1 MFRLH
6 AKWKTKQWK
15 LWLKIT
21 FSIIKNEGLGCRGT
35 DISSWYCR
43 DDSIEEIENITNA
56 FVAVL
61 VISNIFNFLFSPLS
75 ANGFSKSMVKT
86 LQKCSWT
93 SMKPETNLRP
103 YQTSTIDFFLRKLW
117 TGFTRFTI
125 FAKNSVT
132 YVWQGPLYP
141 SAYYKK
147 NYKLWGIFRSWLL
160 YCKKTPWAT
169 RKYQTNKSMLK
180 VCTKEKSQIANTRI
194 NQQCGVIRFWF
205 YY

>member
-93 SMKPETNLRP
+93 SMKPETSLRP
-103 YQTSTIDFFLRKLW
+103 YQTSTIDFFCENFEQVLHVLLFSWRTPSHMFDRVLY
-117 TGFTRFTI
+117 T
-125 FAKNSVT
+125 
-132 YVWQGPLYP
+132 PLLTTKRIINYGKYLKVDYCTVRRHLELLE
-141 SAYYKK
+141 STKQTKVCSKYAQKK
-147 NYKLWGIFRSWLL
+147 NPS
-160 YCKKTPWAT
+160 
-169 RKYQTNKSMLK
+169 
-180 VCTKEKSQIANTRI
+180 
-194 NQQCGVIRFWF
+194 
-205 YY
+205 